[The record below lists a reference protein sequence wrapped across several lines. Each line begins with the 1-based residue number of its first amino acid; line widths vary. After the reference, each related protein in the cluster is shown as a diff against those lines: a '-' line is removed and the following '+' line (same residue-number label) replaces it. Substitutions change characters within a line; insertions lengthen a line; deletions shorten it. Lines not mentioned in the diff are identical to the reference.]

1 MKLISHLLILLV
13 GAGLGIWW
21 GVNHPD
27 AAQNVATNEEQQA
40 AKIQAAVSQEK
51 ITLLQKFL
59 GTTQP
64 DQTSSEFKQMLDQEK
79 QNLQNAKAKLV
90 N

>member
-1 MKLISHLLILLV
+1 ML

-21 GVNHPD
+21 GVNHPE
-27 AAQNVATNEEQQA
+27 AAQNVAANEQQQA
-40 AKIQAAVSQEK
+40 AKIQAVVAQEK
-51 ITLLQKFL
+51 IALLQKFL

-64 DQTSSEFKQMLDQEK
+64 DQDSAEFKQMLQQEK